1 MKPRRH
7 VRWTDDELKALRALY
22 QTTGMR
28 ALLGVLRNRTS
39 GAILGMAS
47 ALGLRKAAPG
57 TMACPE
63 DETQ

>member
-1 MKPRRH
+1 MKTRRH
-7 VRWTDDELKALRALY
+7 VRWTEDELRTLRDLY
-22 QTTGMR
+22 PTTDMR

-47 ALGLRKAAPG
+47 ALGLRKVDAE
-57 TMACPE
+57 TMAGPN

>member
-22 QTTGMR
+22 PTTDMR
-28 ALLGVLRNRTS
+28 EMLDVLRNRTS

-47 ALGLRKAAPG
+47 ALGLRKAEPE
-57 TMACPE
+57 TMAGPE
-63 DETQ
+63 EETL